1 MIKRMVGS
9 TSISNGIHEFVN
21 DNSNSYRIM
30 VMDAMKINQGYSS
43 EGSCNIFFRQ
53 RTKYKWS

>member
-1 MIKRMVGS
+1 MVGS